1 MIVRYLANSRKDN
14 IMGERIVPE
23 IGSKAPS
30 FILNDQDGSKVKLS
44 DLRDKWIALYFYPK
58 DDTPG

>member
-1 MIVRYLANSRKDN
+1 MANSRKDS
-14 IMGERIVPE
+14 IMGERTIPE

-30 FILNDQDGSKVKLS
+30 FTLNDQDSSKVKLS
-44 DLRDKWIALYFYPK
+44 DLRGKWVTLYFYPK